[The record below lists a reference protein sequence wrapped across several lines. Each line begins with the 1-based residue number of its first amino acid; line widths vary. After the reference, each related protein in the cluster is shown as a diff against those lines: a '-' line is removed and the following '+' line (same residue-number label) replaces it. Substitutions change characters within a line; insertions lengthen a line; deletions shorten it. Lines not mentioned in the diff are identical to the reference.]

1 MMLSLLIEAALRT
14 LLVALAVGAGLRLLR
29 VSNVLAQKKAW
40 CLVLAAALAMPLL
53 TRWQWLSASALIHVP
68 APSWG
73 RSANSQPAETAS
85 APISAPAQTALPN
98 SDLAPLPAVH
108 SFTPD
113 AVSSAGSVSA
123 IPAQSKPRSM
133 QIATLLWFFYFG
145 VGVLLLVRLLYGLI
159 ATARLWIMAEPVCL
173 AADSDLAAG
182 MRLRS
187 SRRIASPVALASGV
201 VLPAEYLQWDR
212 QKLRI
217 VLAHERAHLRQGDFY
232 LQILAGLHAA
242 LFWFSPLSWWLKR
255 KLSDL
260 GEAVSDRAGLEAAV
274 SRSSYAQILLE
285 FAALPRPAL
294 RPYQLGVA
302 MTSHSSS
309 LSDRIE
315 RFLDESRFH
324 HAFAGS
330 RRRAL
335 LAVLLVPAAIFA
347 FTALIRVE
355 AAAHITA
362 VQATQTIA
370 AQAAQPVLIAQANQ
384 TVGQATPDSS
394 LLPPP
399 PSQLFAMDAKGNVQL
414 PAGIAVGLQISKVAP
429 KYPPLAKAA
438 HVQGT
443 VVLDAEISKEGTVT
457 SLHVLTGPAML
468 QQSALDAV
476 RQWVF
481 KPYLQNGQPVKVTT
495 QLQVLFSL
503 DTPQSAD
510 EDNHQINYGPGYSYS
525 NSYNGDSYAL
535 VTGPSNRI
543 SYSGDW
549 DHKTWVEI
557 DKARKQAHG
566 EFLWFKRNGKPYLL
580 DDPAVV
586 VQIKAMYMPMEA
598 LGKQQEELG
607 RQQKELGKQMEEV
620 GRKMREATLPTPDMS
635 KEIDDLEKQMAKLR
649 LMQGKTMTTEEWA
662 EMESKLGNLQGKLGA
677 IQGEIGARQGA
688 FGGEMG
694 KLGGQMGELG
704 GQQGRLG
711 AEQGRL
717 AEEADRKI
725 RAIIDKALKEGKAK
739 PIE

>member
-1 MMLSLLIEAALRT
+1 MILSSLIEAALRT

-53 TRWQWLSASALIHVP
+53 MRWQWLSVSALIHVP

-73 RSANSQPAETAS
+73 QSANSQPAETAS
-85 APISAPAQTALPN
+85 VPISAPAQTALPN

-108 SFTPD
+108 SVTPD
-113 AVSSAGSVSA
+113 SESSAGSASA
-123 IPAQSKPRSM
+123 NLAQLKPRSM
-133 QIATLLWFFYFG
+133 QIPTLLWFFYFG
-145 VGVLLLVRLLYGLI
+145 AGVLLLARLLYGLI
-159 ATARLWIMAEPVCL
+159 ATARLWITAEPVCL
-173 AADSDLAAG
+173 ASDSDLAAG

-187 SRRIASPVALASGV
+187 SRRIVSPVALATGV
-201 VLPAEYLQWDR
+201 VLPAEYLEWDR

-242 LFWFSPLSWWLKR
+242 LFWFSPLAWWLKR

-294 RPYQLGVA
+294 RPYQFGVA
-302 MTSHSSS
+302 MTSHTSS

-324 HAFAGS
+324 QAFAGS

-355 AAAHITA
+355 AAAQISA
-362 VQATQTIA
+362 VQAPQTIA
-370 AQAAQPVLIAQANQ
+370 AQAAQPAQPVLIAQAGQ
-384 TVGQATPDSS
+384 TAGQATPDT
-394 LLPPP
+394 PPP
-399 PSQLFAMDAKGNVQL
+399 PPPASVPPPPPPPPAAKG
-414 PAGIAVGLQISKVAP
+414 S
-429 KYPPLAKAA
+429 
-438 HVQGT
+438 HHM
-443 VVLDAEISKEGTVT
+443 S
-457 SLHVLTGPAML
+457 
-468 QQSALDAV
+468 
-476 RQWVF
+476 F
-481 KPYLQNGQPVKVTT
+481 
-495 QLQVLFSL
+495 
-503 DTPQSAD
+503 
-510 EDNHQINYGPGYSYS
+510 GPGYSYS
-525 NSYNGDSYAL
+525 VNGDSYAL
-535 VTGPSNRI
+535 ITGPGDRLTF
-543 SYSGDW
+543 SGDW
-549 DHKTWVEI
+549 NPDTRAEI
-557 DKARKQAHG
+557 DKARKLAHG
-566 EFLWFKRNGKPYLL
+566 EFLWFKQNGKPYLL

-586 VQIKAMYMPMEA
+586 AQIEAMYKPMEA

-607 RQQKELGKQMEEV
+607 RKQKELGKQMEEV

-677 IQGEIGARQGA
+677 IQGEIGAEQGA

-725 RAIIDKALKEGKAK
+725 RAIIDKALKEGKAR

>member
-1 MMLSLLIEAALRT
+1 MILSSLIEAALRS
-14 LLVALAVGAGLRLLR
+14 LLVALVVGAGLRLLR

-40 CLVLAAALAMPLL
+40 CLVLAAAIAMPLL
-53 TRWQWLSASALIHVP
+53 MRWQWLSVSAPIHVP

-73 RSANSQPAETAS
+73 QSANSHPVETAS
-85 APISAPAQTALPN
+85 APISAPAQTALPY
-98 SDLAPLPAVH
+98 SDPSPLPAVY
-108 SFTPD
+108 SVTPD
-113 AVSSAGSVSA
+113 AASSAGSVSA
-123 IPAQSKPRSM
+123 NSMQSKPRTIR
-133 QIATLLWFFYFG
+133 IATLLWSFYFAA
-145 VGVLLLVRLLYGLI
+145 GVLLLARLLYGLI
-159 ATARLWIMAEPVCL
+159 ATARLWITAEPVCL
-173 AADSDLAAG
+173 AEDSNLAAG
-182 MRLRS
+182 MHLRS
-187 SRRIASPVALASGV
+187 SRRIVSPVALASGV
-201 VLPAEYLQWDR
+201 VLPAEYLEWDR

-232 LQILAGLHAA
+232 LQLLAGLHAA

-260 GEAVSDRAGLEAAV
+260 GEAVSDHAGLEAAV

-302 MTSHSSS
+302 MTSHTSS
-309 LSDRIE
+309 LSVRIE
-315 RFLDESRFH
+315 CFLDESRFH
-324 HAFAGS
+324 QAFAGS

-335 LAVLLVPAAIFA
+335 LALLLVPVTIFA

-355 AAAHITA
+355 ATVAPQETQIT
-362 VQATQTIA
+362 
-370 AQAAQPVLIAQANQ
+370 
-384 TVGQATPDSS
+384 GQSTPEMEPP
-394 LLPPP
+394 LPPP
-399 PSQLFAMDAKGNVQL
+399 PPPPTLFTKDANGIVQL
-414 PAGIAVGLQISKVAP
+414 PADIAVGLEIGKVAP

-438 HVQGT
+438 HVAGT
-443 VVLDAEISKEGTVT
+443 VVLQAKISKEGAVT
-457 SLHVLTGPAML
+457 YLHVISGPAML
-468 QQSALDAV
+468 RQSAIDAV
-476 RQWVF
+476 KQWVF
-481 KPYLQNGQPVKVTT
+481 KPYLQNGEPVKVTT
-495 QLQVLFSL
+495 QLQVVYSL
-503 DTPQSAD
+503 DTPPPPPPPPPPES
-510 EDNHQINYGPGYSYS
+510 EGSRHINYGPGYSYS
-525 NSYNGDSYAL
+525 NSDNGDSYAM

-557 DKARKQAHG
+557 DKARKQARG
-566 EFLWFKRNGKPYLL
+566 EFLWFKRNGKSYFL

-586 VQIKAMYMPMEA
+586 VQFKAMYLPMEA

-620 GRKMREATLPTPDMS
+620 GRKMKEATLPTPDMS

-662 EMESKLGNLQGKLGA
+662 EMESKLGNLQGKLGS
-677 IQGEIGARQGA
+677 IQGEIGAKQGV

-725 RAIIDKALKEGKAK
+725 KSIIDKALKEGKAR
-739 PIE
+739 PVE

>member
-1 MMLSLLIEAALRT
+1 MNLSSLIEAALRT
-14 LLVALAVGAGLRLLR
+14 LLVALAVGAGMRLLR

-40 CLVLAAALAMPLL
+40 CLVLAAAIAMPLL
-53 TRWQWLSASALIHVP
+53 MRWQWLSASAPIHVP

-73 RSANSQPAETAS
+73 QSANSQPAETAI

-98 SDLAPLPAVH
+98 SDLAPLPAIH
-108 SFTPD
+108 TFTPD
-113 AVSSAGSVSA
+113 AASSAGSASA
-123 IPAQSKPRSM
+123 NSAQSKPRSIP
-133 QIATLLWFFYFG
+133 IATLLWLFYFG
-145 VGVLLLVRLLYGLI
+145 VGVLLLARLLYGLT
-159 ATARLWIMAEPVCL
+159 ATARLWIKAEPVCL
-173 AADSDLAAG
+173 AANCDLAAG

-187 SRRIASPVALASGV
+187 SRRIVSPVALATGV
-201 VLPAEYLQWDR
+201 VLPAEYLEWDR

-260 GEAVSDRAGLEAAV
+260 GEAVSDRAGLEAAT

-285 FAALPRPAL
+285 FAALPRPTL

-302 MTSHSSS
+302 MTSHNSS

-324 HAFAGS
+324 QAFAGS

-335 LAVLLVPAAIFA
+335 LAVLLVPIAIFA

-355 AAAHITA
+355 AAGQTTA
-362 VQATQTIA
+362 VQAPQPIA
-370 AQAAQPVLIAQANQ
+370 AQAARPVLIAQAGQ
-384 TVGQATPDSS
+384 TAGQATPDSPPPPPPAPAPP
-394 LLPPP
+394 LPPP
-399 PSQLFAMDAKGNVQL
+399 P
-414 PAGIAVGLQISKVAP
+414 
-429 KYPPLAKAA
+429 PPP
-438 HVQGT
+438 GF
-443 VVLDAEISKEGTVT
+443 EG
-457 SLHVLTGPAML
+457 SHHM
-468 QQSALDAV
+468 S
-476 RQWVF
+476 
-481 KPYLQNGQPVKVTT
+481 
-495 QLQVLFSL
+495 
-503 DTPQSAD
+503 
-510 EDNHQINYGPGYSYS
+510 HGPGYSYS
-525 NSYNGDSYAL
+525 NSFNGDSYAL
-535 VTGPSNRI
+535 VTGPGDRLSF
-543 SYSGDW
+543 SGDW
-549 DHKTWVEI
+549 NSDMRAEI
-557 DKARKQAHG
+557 DKARKLAHG

-586 VQIKAMYMPMEA
+586 VQIEAMYKPMEA

-607 RQQKELGKQMEEV
+607 RKQKELGKQMEEV
-620 GRKMREATLPTPDMS
+620 GLKMREATLPTPDMS
-635 KEIDDLEKQMAKLR
+635 KEIDNLEKQMAKLR

-677 IQGEIGARQGA
+677 IQGEIGAKQGA

-725 RAIIDKALKEGKAK
+725 KAIIDKALKEGKAR